1 MDGNVLEKYIL
12 FEPKMQDRISV
23 SQKCCEVGIWIEITA
38 TERNENNQKK
48 KNFKENENYVSVEFL
63 GRSFKKQY
71 FKKSRGYRLNKNCDA
86 TVFLDVVR
94 KRQRKEK
101 NKKNVGWAAQKPK

>member
-12 FEPKMQDRISV
+12 FEPNTQDRISV
-23 SQKCCEVGIWIEITA
+23 SQKCCEVRIWIEITA
-38 TERNENNQKK
+38 TARNENNQK

-63 GRSFKKQY
+63 RQSSKEQY
-71 FKKSRGYRLNKNCDA
+71 FQESRGYRLNKNCDA

-94 KRQRKEK
+94 KRQREEK

>member
-23 SQKCCEVGIWIEITA
+23 SQKCCKVGIWIEITA

-48 KNFKENENYVSVEFL
+48 TSKKMKTTFL
-63 GRSFKKQY
+63 
-71 FKKSRGYRLNKNCDA
+71 
-86 TVFLDVVR
+86 
-94 KRQRKEK
+94 
-101 NKKNVGWAAQKPK
+101 

>member
-48 KNFKENENYVSVEFL
+48 KTSKKMKTTFL
-63 GRSFKKQY
+63 
-71 FKKSRGYRLNKNCDA
+71 
-86 TVFLDVVR
+86 
-94 KRQRKEK
+94 
-101 NKKNVGWAAQKPK
+101 